1 MITESADLTSD
12 VRPSVLVISSMVR
25 VITLIGVST
34 ASENCALLLLC
45 CVVL

>member
-25 VITLIGVST
+25 VITLMGVST
-34 ASENCALLLLC
+34 ASENCVLLLC